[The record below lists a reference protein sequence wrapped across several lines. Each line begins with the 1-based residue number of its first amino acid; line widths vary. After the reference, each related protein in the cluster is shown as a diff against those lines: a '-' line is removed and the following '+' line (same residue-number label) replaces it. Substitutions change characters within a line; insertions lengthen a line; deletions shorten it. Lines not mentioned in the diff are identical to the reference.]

1 MRAGSDADSEE
12 TELPDRRRRLVVVSN
27 RLPVVIQPDDDGG
40 FHVRPGSGGLVTALA
55 PVLRDR
61 GGLWIGWPGT
71 SSGGALEA
79 LAGVQEREVGYTLE
93 PVELTGEEVAGYYHG
108 FANEVIWPL
117 FHDLPGRCNFD
128 PARFPVYRS
137 VNRKFVESIVV
148 NTAAGDYIWVQDY
161 HLMLVADEMRRAGH
175 ARRSGFFLHIP
186 FPPLD
191 VFMKLPWR
199 FEILRGLL
207 AYDLLGLQTARDLRN
222 LLDCLRT
229 LVPDA
234 RVASRRTA
242 ATVGVDGHELRL
254 GAFPIGIDQRR
265 FSSGARS
272 RPVEE
277 RAWYIHED
285 LPERKLILGVDRLDY
300 TKGIPERIQALGRAL
315 ERYPELRGNV
325 TFIQVVVP
333 SREDVP
339 EYAQLK
345 QEIERLVGQVNGR
358 FTQSGWTPIHYIYR
372 SLEWEELLA
381 YYRTCEVAFITP
393 LKDGMNL
400 VAKEY
405 CACSLDDGVLVLSE
419 FAGVAAQFRSSA
431 LLVNPFDVDGM
442 AGALHRALTMEPD
455 ERAARM
461 RRLRRN
467 VARQNVFWWVDAF
480 LKAAIAS
487 DLRLFP
493 QVEHFVPQL
502 AAG

>member
-1 MRAGSDADSEE
+1 MS
-12 TELPDRRRRLVVVSN
+12 RLVCVSN
-27 RLPVVIQPDDDGG
+27 RISLPRRHAAP
-40 FHVRPGSGGLVTALA
+40 GGLAVGILSALKHT
-55 PVLRDR
+55 
-61 GGLWIGWPGT
+61 GGLWFGWGGET
-71 SSGGALEA
+71 SDREPAEPEIHIRD
-79 LAGVQEREVGYTLE
+79 GVTYATIDLKRRDFDRYYNGYS
-93 PVELTGEEVAGYYHG
+93 
-108 FANEVIWPL
+108 NEVLWPL

-128 PARFPVYRS
+128 PGTFPVYRAA
-137 VNRKFVESIVV
+137 NRKFVERIVAR
-148 NTAAGDYIWVQDY
+148 TTPDDYVWVQDY
-161 HLMLVADEMRRAGH
+161 HLMLVADEMRAAGS
-175 ARRSGFFLHIP
+175 ARRAGFFLHIP

-199 FEILRGLL
+199 FQILRGLL
-207 AYDLLGLQTARDLRN
+207 AYDLLGLQTVRDLRN

-229 LVPDA
+229 LVPVA

-242 ATVGVDGHELRL
+242 ATVEVNGRELRL

-300 TKGIPERIQALGRAL
+300 TKGIPERIRALGRAL

-345 QEIERLVGQVNGR
+345 REIERLVGQVNGR

-381 YYRTCEVAFITP
+381 YYRTCEVAFVTP

-419 FAGVAAQFRSSA
+419 FAGVAGQFRNGA

-442 AGALHRALTMEPD
+442 ADALQRALTMEPA
-455 ERAARM
+455 ERRSRM

-480 LKAAIAS
+480 LGAAIAS
-487 DLRLFP
+487 DLSLFP

-502 AAG
+502 AVG